1 MKKAKTLLF
10 LCVLTGLLAA
20 CGGQSRQ
27 SSNAPATSPNQS
39 QEAIDW
45 PAKSV
50 QIIAGGAP
58 GGDTD
63 FNSRVLT
70 EPLQRELGQSFVV
83 VNVNGGGGSIAS
95 RQVYDAAPDGYTVL
109 ITHLSHG
116 CSVAAGMIDVGYSD
130 YEMVGIIGESAGDI
144 MVVNKSSPWRS
155 MADVIQAAKANPGKI
170 KLAVNT
176 GSTTYA
182 IAAAFVTE
190 ANAEFNFV
198 DGGAA
203 SDKAVALLGGHI
215 DVTMLPYGTAKPY
228 LESGD
233 FIPLGVSTEK
243 RNPKFPDIPTY
254 IENGYNVVCP
264 TRYCFMMPPKTP
276 REIVDKFTKTVE
288 KIIKEDKEYAKNIDT
303 AFSQSPFFL
312 PPTEAL
318 AFYESMMPLLR
329 EYITP
334 VKK

>member
-1 MKKAKTLLF
+1 MKTFKFLL
-10 LCVLTGLLAA
+10 LWALAGFVTA
-20 CGGQSRQ
+20 CGGQSA
-27 SSNAPATSPNQS
+27 APAASSQPQS
-39 QEAIDW
+39 QEISW
-45 PAKSV
+45 PTKSV
-50 QIIAGGAP
+50 QIIAGGSP

-63 FNSRVLT
+63 FNARVML
-70 EPLQRELGQSFVV
+70 EPLQKELGQPFVV
-83 VNVNGGGGSIAS
+83 VTVTGGGGSIAA

-116 CSVAAGMIDVGYSD
+116 CSIAAEMIDVGYAD
-130 YEMVGIIGESAGDI
+130 YKMVGIIGESAGDI

-155 MADVIQAAKANPGKI
+155 MADVVKAAKANPGKI

-190 ANAEFNFV
+190 ADAEFNFV
-198 DGGAA
+198 DGGNAA
-203 SDKAVALLGGHI
+203 DKAVALLGGHI

-254 IENGYNVVCP
+254 IENGYNVICP
-264 TRYCFMMPPKTP
+264 TRYCYLLPPKTP
-276 REIVDKFTKTVE
+276 QEIVDKFTKAVE
-288 KIIKEDKEYAKNIDT
+288 KIIKEDAEYAKNIDA